1 MISSDEYL
9 IHNNADSFRT
19 GWVYVR
25 IPILDSFLKA
35 RNSFKK
41 PKY

>member
-9 IHNNADSFRT
+9 IHNNADSFRAE
-19 GWVYVR
+19 WVYAR

-41 PKY
+41 SKY